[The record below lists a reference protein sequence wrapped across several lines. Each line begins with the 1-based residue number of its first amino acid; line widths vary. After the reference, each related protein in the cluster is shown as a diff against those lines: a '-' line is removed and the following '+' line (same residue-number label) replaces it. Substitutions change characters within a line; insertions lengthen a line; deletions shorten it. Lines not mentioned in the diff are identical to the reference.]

1 MQIKMSGK
9 QTGERPKVWPLISVV
24 WPSFSIR
31 GGKSFAIAEILSD
44 LPIDETFLIPSPPAQ
59 M

>member
-1 MQIKMSGK
+1 MK
-9 QTGERPKVWPLISVV
+9 RPKVWPLISVV
-24 WPSFSIR
+24 WPSFSIG
-31 GGKSFAIAEILSD
+31 GGKSFAEILSD